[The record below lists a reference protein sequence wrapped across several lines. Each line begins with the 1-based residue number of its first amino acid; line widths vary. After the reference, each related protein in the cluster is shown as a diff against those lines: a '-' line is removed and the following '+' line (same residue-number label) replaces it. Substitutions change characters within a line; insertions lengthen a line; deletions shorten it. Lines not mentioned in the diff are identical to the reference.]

1 MYFALHNNDNRAVL
15 NRMKV
20 NQVHVW
26 QDAWGAGN
34 RICANFLVKR
44 QCGIPTGRKQPIT
57 KEGCKLE
64 GVEDINSKLLNSRL
78 KAQFGVGV
86 IQGQCEGGWR
96 SKELSNV
103 VGPLH
108 PVGSFTGQAGTAK
121 KRPSAQTIGKWDTS

>member
-78 KAQFGVGV
+78 KAQFGLGV
-86 IQGQCEGGWR
+86 IQ
-96 SKELSNV
+96 
-103 VGPLH
+103 
-108 PVGSFTGQAGTAK
+108 AM
-121 KRPSAQTIGKWDTS
+121 